1 MLVLKVK
8 TNCSFECID
17 YKCLSLVNILLTYR
31 YKCLL
36 SLIQDGDR
44 KVALV
49 PNISYIAQSD
59 GSTAYSVYCCFVLT
73 NIHYI

>member
-36 SLIQDGDR
+36 YLMQDGHR
-44 KVALV
+44 KVASV
-49 PNISYIAQSD
+49 PYISYIAQSD

-73 NIHYI
+73 NIHYM